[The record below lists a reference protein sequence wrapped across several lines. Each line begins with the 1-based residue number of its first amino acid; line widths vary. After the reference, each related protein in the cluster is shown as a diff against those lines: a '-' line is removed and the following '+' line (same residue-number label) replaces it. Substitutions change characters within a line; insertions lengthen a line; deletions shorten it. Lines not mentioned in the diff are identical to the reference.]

1 MAAGVFGTPITRE
14 TLLATGEYDD
24 PSQEDIAEYAMK
36 MRNAGAKDTNAQQ
49 FVDNLKK
56 RYGNGISTKCL
67 IYNATGVTLNFAT
80 YHDWRGK
87 VFEAPYPSVIHN
99 GQWGAFLHVK
109 PSGASRGSIG
119 AVVYRSKRPNGSRDS
134 CDWMFSWMIPF
145 TGSNTVYTEIRGEG
159 HFPQHWNYI
168 YDTKLTKS
176 TRHSTDRNYGYYSD
190 TSIGEATT
198 ANARAIFQLPH
209 SKKTKINS
217 AL

>member
-1 MAAGVFGTPITRE
+1 MAAGVFGVPITRE
-14 TLLATGEYDD
+14 TLIATGEYED
-24 PSQEDIAEYAMK
+24 PSQEDIADYAMK
-36 MRNAGAKDTNAQQ
+36 MINAGEKDTNAQQ
-49 FVDNLKK
+49 FVDNLKG

-67 IYNATGVTLNFAT
+67 IYNATGITLNFVT
-80 YHDWRGK
+80 YKDWRGH

-109 PSGASRGSIG
+109 PGGAARGSIG

-134 CDWMFSWMIPF
+134 CDWLFSWMIPF
-145 TGSNTVYTEIRGEG
+145 TGDNTVYTEIRGED
-159 HFPQHWNYI
+159 HFPQHWDYI
-168 YDTKLTKS
+168 YGTKLENS
-176 TRHSTDRNYGYYSD
+176 TRHSTDRNYGYIS
-190 TSIGEATT
+190 TITIGEAST